1 MTRVMRQWSVLGL
14 LTALAASHACGA
26 VDAPVERRTADIR
39 LAAEAVRTIEDRIPV
54 RATLD
59 SVLRRHD
66 VDTPI
71 ASRVVDAAQRAFNLR
86 ELRAGQP
93 YRIAFSLDGVLH
105 SFEYVIDRDRF
116 LRVTTPAADE
126 SGEAVAEIVEY
137 PATTIAAVVT
147 GGITADRPSLIAAV
161 ADAGEQLEL
170 ALLLADV
177 FGGQVDFNSDLQ
189 PGDRFEAL
197 VEREFRDGKFVGYG
211 DIVAATLVNDGRR
224 LQAFR
229 FTQEDGRIGYFD
241 ESGQSVRRL
250 FLPSPLP
257 FDPRVTSRFSRRRA
271 HPVDGVPRAHLG
283 VDYAAAVGTP
293 VLAVADGVVVSAGF
307 SGASGRMIRLRHGNG
322 YETYYLHLSSF
333 AAGMRR
339 GRRVSQGDMIGR
351 VGATGRVT
359 GPHLD
364 YRVSKNGVFV
374 DPLAERR
381 KMPGADPV
389 PRERLAAFGAAR
401 DDARAE
407 IARLIQ
413 APDVP
418 LDAQRN
424 RLPVDSV
431 GASTP
436 SANGSPLF
444 RNE

>member
-1 MTRVMRQWSVLGL
+1 MTQAMRRWCVLGL
-14 LTALAASHACGA
+14 LSALATACSA
-26 VDAPVERRTADIR
+26 VDTPAELRKADIR
-39 LAAEAVRTIEDRIPV
+39 LVAEAVRAIEARIPV

-59 SVLRRHD
+59 SVLRGHD
-66 VDTPI
+66 VDR
-71 ASRVVDAAQRAFNLR
+71 AVVSRVVDAAQRAFNVR

-93 YRIAFSLDGVLH
+93 YRIVFSLDGVLR

-116 LRVTTPAADE
+116 LRVTTPGIDG
-126 SGEAVAEIVEY
+126 SGETIAEIVEY
-137 PATTIAAVVT
+137 PATTTAAVVT
-147 GGITADRPSLIAAV
+147 GRITTDHPSLIGAV
-161 ADAGEQLEL
+161 AHAGEQLEL

-197 VEREFRDGKFVGYG
+197 VEREFRDGKPAGYG
-211 DIVAATLVNDGRR
+211 HIVAATLVNDGRR
-224 LQAFR
+224 LQSFR
-229 FTQEDGRIGYFD
+229 FTQEDGGTGYFD

-293 VLAVADGVVVSAGF
+293 VLAVADGAVVSAGS
-307 SGASGRMIRLRHGNG
+307 SGASGRMIHLRHANG

-339 GRRVSQGDMIGR
+339 GARVKQGDMIGR

-374 DPLAERR
+374 DPLVERQ
-381 KMPGADPV
+381 KMPGTDPV
-389 PRERLAAFGAAR
+389 PRERLAAFEAVR

-407 IARLIQ
+407 LARLIQ
-413 APDVP
+413 APDVT
-418 LDAQRN
+418 LDAHGDP
-424 RLPVDSV
+424 LPGDSV
-431 GASTP
+431 GAGTP
-436 SANGSPLF
+436 STNGSHVF